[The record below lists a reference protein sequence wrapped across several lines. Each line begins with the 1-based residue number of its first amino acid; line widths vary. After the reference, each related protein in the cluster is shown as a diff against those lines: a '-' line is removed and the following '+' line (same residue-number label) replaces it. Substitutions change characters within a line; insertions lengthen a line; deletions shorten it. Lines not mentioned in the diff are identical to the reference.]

1 MKKDVLI
8 DFIVVC
14 LLWAV
19 IGCGQRKHNAEKR
32 TIAKERLLEES
43 RTADL
48 SEAVKAT
55 DLAGWDSS
63 RAFKAFDDTVKM
75 QITAHKAKLRNFK
88 EKVRNGHKKVPVLY
102 RGRIHRLEN
111 RIAEMEQRQLLHKHA
126 GKEEWEDFTRLYHYD
141 LTVLGRDI
149 DKLVKNHTMKPLE
162 DGSQVTFP

>member
-1 MKKDVLI
+1 MKKDTLI
-8 DFIVVC
+8 YYIAVC

-19 IGCGQRKHNAEKR
+19 TGCGQRKHNEEQR
-32 TIAKERLLEES
+32 TIAKERLQEDS

-63 RAFKAFDDTVKM
+63 TAFKAFNDTAKM
-75 QITAHKAKLRNFK
+75 QLTAYKTKLRDFK
-88 EKVRNGHKKVPVLY
+88 EKVLEGHKKVPVLY

-111 RIAEMEQRQLLHKHA
+111 RIAEMEKRLLLHKHA
-126 GKEEWEDFTRLYHYD
+126 GKEEWEDFTRLYRYD
-141 LTVLGRDI
+141 LLVLGRDI
-149 DKLVKNHTMKPLE
+149 DKLVKKRTKKSLD